1 MSGMES
7 VQIRVSSATSEAVL
21 VDAPNAFRTGSTEVM
36 LAALA
41 RAVRGY
47 QRDNQIADD
56 RPIFIQVERHGREDS
71 AVTHSGGRA
80 DLTRTVGW
88 FTTIAPVR
96 VDPAVDAVHA
106 VKAAKEELAGQPDL
120 GAGFG
125 ALRFGSDSELSRRP
139 LPSIG
144 FNFLGAGGGSQRDEA
159 PVDLTDVLLPVSDAP
174 DLPPTVSGRMRPL
187 NTLLVNVGTVV
198 GSAGREL
205 VATFFYDNGVLNA
218 DDVDDLARRWIAEL
232 DDIVAAVGD
241 GDVGL
246 SPSDIPGGSLTQADL
261 DGLALRYPGAMVWPL
276 TPLQRGFY
284 FQHELVDGDRGEGID
299 VYVAHAVLTLDG
311 DVDVDRLRLAAAG
324 VLDRHE
330 VLRSGYVHVADGAP
344 VAVVPPRVEPR
355 FTVVDLR
362 GLPADEV

>member
-106 VKAAKEELAGQPDL
+106 VKAAKA
-120 GAGFG
+120 
-125 ALRFGSDSELSRRP
+125 
-139 LPSIG
+139 
-144 FNFLGAGGGSQRDEA
+144 
-159 PVDLTDVLLPVSDAP
+159 
-174 DLPPTVSGRMRPL
+174 
-187 NTLLVNVGTVV
+187 
-198 GSAGREL
+198 
-205 VATFFYDNGVLNA
+205 
-218 DDVDDLARRWIAEL
+218 
-232 DDIVAAVGD
+232 
-241 GDVGL
+241 
-246 SPSDIPGGSLTQADL
+246 
-261 DGLALRYPGAMVWPL
+261 
-276 TPLQRGFY
+276 
-284 FQHELVDGDRGEGID
+284 
-299 VYVAHAVLTLDG
+299 
-311 DVDVDRLRLAAAG
+311 
-324 VLDRHE
+324 
-330 VLRSGYVHVADGAP
+330 
-344 VAVVPPRVEPR
+344 
-355 FTVVDLR
+355 
-362 GLPADEV
+362 